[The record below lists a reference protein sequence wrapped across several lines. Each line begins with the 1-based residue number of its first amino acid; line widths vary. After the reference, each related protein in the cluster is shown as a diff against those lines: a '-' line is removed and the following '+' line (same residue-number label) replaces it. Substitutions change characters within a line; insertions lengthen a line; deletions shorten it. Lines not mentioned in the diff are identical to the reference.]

1 MPANNHHDMP
11 RQGEAIKPRRTLT
24 TGVDSKM
31 PRSIADLRL
40 WVHEHF
46 DLRAAEEVDL
56 LIACEAVIAR
66 QRDRVR
72 DAKVKALH
80 AQSKNFIEKVTELQ
94 RQLSTTGDKEMA
106 ESFEDV
112 LSELADQS
120 HRDPKTT
127 LLHFPWF
134 MEGLERFLGFERR
147 HQWCAVGLADIANFK
162 WYNDTVG
169 HLVGDRII
177 ERVAHILAEQI
188 RSDDLLT
195 GECQTLD
202 DRGEPDLHAR
212 FGGDEFCFLIPD
224 LFSFNQARGIAQ
236 RFKTVVERY
245 DWAAEHEALAE
256 RPVVVDVGMVC
267 VQLGPLPER
276 QTYARQFA
284 TELVQ
289 RADQLMYAAKNE
301 HAPTVRA
308 IALRAH
314 SGELIELFGWESA
327 ARAEDRTEPRPHSA
341 SPVHLQSRFHWN
353 PIVDTKPRPTRPA
366 VLPRSAVP
374 AVEARM
380 ERPT

>member
-1 MPANNHHDMP
+1 MPANNHRDTP
-11 RQGEAIKPRRTLT
+11 RQGEAIRPQRTLT
-24 TGVDSKM
+24 NGIDSKM

-40 WVHEHF
+40 WVHEHLR
-46 DLRAAEEVDL
+46 LRAPEEVDL
-56 LIACEAVIAR
+56 LIACEAVVAR
-66 QRDRVR
+66 QRERVR

-80 AQSKNFIEKVTELQ
+80 AQSKKLIEKVTRLQ
-94 RQLSTTGDKEMA
+94 CQLAATGDKEMA

-127 LLHFPWF
+127 LLHFPRF

-147 HQWCAVGLADIANFK
+147 HQWCAVGLVDIANFQ

-169 HLVGDRII
+169 RLVGDRII

-195 GECQTLD
+195 GECQTPD
-202 DRGEPDLHAR
+202 YRGEQGLPAS

-224 LFSFNQARGIAQ
+224 VFSFNEACGIAQ
-236 RFKTVVERY
+236 RFKSVVERY

-256 RPVVVDVGMVC
+256 RPVFVDVGMVC
-267 VQLGPLPER
+267 VQLGPLAER
-276 QTYARQFA
+276 QLYAGRFA
-284 TELVQ
+284 AELVQ

-308 IALRAH
+308 LALRAQ

-327 ARAEDRTEPRPHSA
+327 ARAEDPPQPRPRSA
-341 SPVHLQSRFHWN
+341 ARLKSRFHWN
-353 PIVDTKPRPTRPA
+353 HILETKPRPTPA
-366 VLPRSAVP
+366 
-374 AVEARM
+374 
-380 ERPT
+380 